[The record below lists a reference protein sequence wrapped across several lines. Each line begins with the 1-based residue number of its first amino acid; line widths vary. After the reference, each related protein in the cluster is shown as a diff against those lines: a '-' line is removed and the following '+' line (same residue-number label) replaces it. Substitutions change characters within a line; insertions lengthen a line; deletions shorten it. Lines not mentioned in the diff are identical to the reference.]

1 MLGKYGVSRL
11 MAGPQSELSYV
22 LKLAVND
29 VAVPDA
35 GR

>member
-11 MAGPQSELSYV
+11 KAGRQGERSYE

-29 VAVPDA
+29 VAVPDG